1 MSPEEQAAAD
11 LVTAQTEEAAA
22 FHSEIQDV
30 PVTPTEPVVPPV
42 VAAVPEVVP
51 APVVTPEVVTPPP
64 TPYQVTEAQINDLVT
79 KARSVD
85 DLSVTLGK
93 VHASLYGD
101 VYGKLGGLERV
112 IKQLQESTPAGQA
125 IEVGD
130 KDLEELKEEFP
141 DLTAKLAKGLTRI
154 LSKFKGTAQ
163 PGVVQTPVNTDEIFA
178 RTTQAADAR
187 VASSQEAI
195 LRRVAVDRLT
205 DKHEDWKE
213 IIGEPDAT
221 TPYRT
226 WLQSQD
232 SVYRTKILGTWD
244 PREIGKSIDKFKEY
258 EKAEQKK
265 TAQPQVTPPK
275 GQDARSQRLLQAI
288 SPKGNATPPV
298 HAGELTEAEAFK
310 KALHS

>member
-141 DLTAKLAKGLTRI
+141 DLTAKLAK
-154 LSKFKGTAQ
+154 
-163 PGVVQTPVNTDEIFA
+163 
-178 RTTQAADAR
+178 
-187 VASSQEAI
+187 
-195 LRRVAVDRLT
+195 
-205 DKHEDWKE
+205 
-213 IIGEPDAT
+213 
-221 TPYRT
+221 
-226 WLQSQD
+226 
-232 SVYRTKILGTWD
+232 
-244 PREIGKSIDKFKEY
+244 
-258 EKAEQKK
+258 
-265 TAQPQVTPPK
+265 
-275 GQDARSQRLLQAI
+275 
-288 SPKGNATPPV
+288 
-298 HAGELTEAEAFK
+298 
-310 KALHS
+310 